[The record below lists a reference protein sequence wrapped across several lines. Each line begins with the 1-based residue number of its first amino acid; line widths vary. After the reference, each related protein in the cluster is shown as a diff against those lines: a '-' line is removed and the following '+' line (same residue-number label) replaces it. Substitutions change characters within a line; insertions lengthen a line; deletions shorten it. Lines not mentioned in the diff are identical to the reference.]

1 MYKFTSREKQCI
13 VPDVVP
19 KRPPVPDDV
28 AVEAPNVLPEA
39 DAPNVLP
46 NKPPVDAADVPSD
59 VPKINA
65 EAT

>member
-1 MYKFTSREKQCI
+1 M
-13 VPDVVP
+13 P